1 MAAQPHD
8 EVTFE
13 KWQFGSVVSTGKN
26 ARCIPVNDGIG
37 FPATHP
43 KIQLCM
49 DHDPALE
56 IVQVRQEGESRCM
69 IVKVPEESPLSHS
82 LLKLDQFALTAAE
95 SMSVE
100 IFKKQFRPEQLTQLY
115 RPVLKDGLL
124 TLTINE
130 DVQVWKLLDDTS
142 GDGPDKNF
150 CDASLEELT
159 PGDKVWIC
167 AEVKALY
174 FLPRSFGV
182 ALVASD
188 VLVIPS
194 TKAKVFPFVSR
205 TRRFTYSVP
214 IAAHAAS
221 SSFMEEQDEASE

>member
-56 IVQVRQEGESRCM
+56 IVEVRQEGESRC
-69 IVKVPEESPLSHS
+69 IVVKVPEESPLLQS
-82 LLKLDQFALTAAE
+82 LLKLDQFALAAAE
-95 SMSVE
+95 TMSVE
-100 IFKKQFRPEQLTQLY
+100 LFKKQFRPDQLMQLY
-115 RPVLKDGLL
+115 RPVLKDALL
-124 TLTINE
+124 TLTINDE
-130 DVQVWKLLDDTS
+130 VQVWKLLDDTS

-150 CDASLEELT
+150 CDASLEDLV
-159 PGDKVWIC
+159 PGDKIWIC

-174 FLPRSFGV
+174 FLPRGFGV

-194 TKAKVFPFVSR
+194 MKAKVFPFVSR
-205 TRRFTYSVP
+205 TRRFSYSGPV
-214 IAAHAAS
+214 AAHAT
-221 SSFMEEQDEASE
+221 SSFLEEQDEDTA